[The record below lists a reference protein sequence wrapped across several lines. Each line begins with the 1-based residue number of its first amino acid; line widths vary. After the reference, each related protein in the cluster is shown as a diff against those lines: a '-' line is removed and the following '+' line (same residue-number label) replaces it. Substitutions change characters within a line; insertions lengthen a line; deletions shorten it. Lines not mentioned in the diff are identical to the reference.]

1 MPDDSPIIEAEIIHA
16 AYADKVKEAFMV
28 FAENLSV
35 GQAEKSCK
43 ERFQRS
49 LLMIKKARDLA
60 LEATTERGVEPAAPG
75 VTPGAASDQAAGE
88 ALSAEDQAMI
98 DAAVGGTT
106 GVAAGPARPG
116 KRVRSRLRAKRAE
129 ETWPKIATRRA
140 SPRRS

>member
-1 MPDDSPIIEAEIIHA
+1 MSDDSRSPEAEFITA
-16 AYADKVKEAFMV
+16 AYAEKVKEAFLA

-60 LEATTERGVEPAAPG
+60 LVAITEVITVEPLAAREEYH
-75 VTPGAASDQAAGE
+75 AE

-98 DAAVGGTT
+98 DHALSGTT
-106 GVAAGPARPG
+106 GIAKPAP
-116 KRVRSRLRAKRAE
+116 VRLR
-129 ETWPKIATRRA
+129 
-140 SPRRS
+140 